1 MKCLYLL
8 LIMIVTCNAFAQLDR
23 SQRPA
28 AAAAQKI
35 NIPASQVFTTANGI
49 TVILSENHKIPKVSI
64 EISLGNSPR
73 LEEGKAGLSDLAG
86 SLLMSGTN
94 SRSKDQLDREID
106 FIGANLS
113 ASASSIYLSCL
124 TKHLDKGLNLMTDVL
139 YNANFPESEVERIR
153 KQNLSS
159 LQSTKADAGQMASN
173 ATRAINF
180 PGHPLGEIMTEST
193 LQNISRED
201 LIAYYKSNFT
211 PQGSYLV
218 VVGDITKAQ
227 TEELV
232 SRYFSNWQG
241 GPVYKNELGNGQFDK
256 GNRVIFVKKP
266 GAVQSVVYVTFPIDI
281 RAGHQYQLALTVLNG
296 ILGGGGFGTRLMQ
309 NLREDKA
316 FTYGC
321 YSSLNI
327 TENGSWMSAGGN
339 FKNAVTDSAIT
350 EILKEFAAI
359 IETEVSDEELSL
371 TKNNMAGGF
380 ARSLERPQTVA
391 RFALNTIKQKL
402 APDYY
407 QNYLQRLESITQQD
421 VLRVAQQ
428 YFTAKN
434 CHIIVVGNDE
444 ILPKLLP
451 FDSDGKIEK
460 LDAFGAP
467 IKDVKSADISAEEL
481 INAYAMAVTGSNST
495 KAALKKVK
503 TVKSYQ
509 RVTEMSSAQIPFVLT
524 STDYFWNGRNEASK
538 MEMPGMVLQKSYFNG
553 QSGYTFSMQGG
564 REDLTADEIQ
574 AKQKA
579 LGFIPE
585 INYQANGMKYEIK
598 GIENLDGHDCYVLY
612 TNDGL
617 SENYDYYDAQNFMK
631 LRSNNIRQVNNET
644 IETVTNYA
652 DYKDVNG
659 FKFAHSFTMTV
670 GKMTLNG
677 TIKQIDVNPKLSIP
691 EDFE

>member
-1 MKCLYLL
+1 MKSLYLL
-8 LIMIVTCNAFAQLDR
+8 LILILTNGVFAQLDR

-64 EISLGNSPR
+64 EMSLGSTPR
-73 LEEGKAGLSDLAG
+73 LEGEKAGLADFAG
-86 SLLMSGTN
+86 SLLMSGTAN
-94 SRSKDQLDREID
+94 RSKDQLDREID

-113 ASASSIYLSCL
+113 AGSSSMYLSCL
-124 TKHLDKGLNLMTDVL
+124 TKHLDKGLDLMTDVL

-153 KQNLSS
+153 KQNLSGM
-159 LQSTKADAGQMASN
+159 QSTKADAGEMATN
-173 ATRAINF
+173 ATKAVNF
-180 PGHPLGEIMTEST
+180 PGHPLGEIMTEAT

-201 LIAYYKSNFT
+201 LIQYYKNNFT

-218 VVGDITKAQ
+218 VVGDITRAQ
-227 TEELV
+227 TEAMV
-232 SRYFSNWQG
+232 TRYFAAWQG
-241 GPVYKNELGNGQFDK
+241 GPVYQSDLGKGQFDK

-281 RAGHQYQLALTVLNG
+281 RSGHKDQLALNVLNG

-350 EILKEFAAI
+350 EILKEFAGI
-359 IETEVSDEELSL
+359 IEAQVTDEELSL

-407 QNYLQRLESITQQD
+407 QNYLQQLEAISKED

-434 CHIIVVGNDE
+434 CHIIVVGNEE
-444 ILPKLLP
+444 ILPKLLV
-451 FDSDGKIEK
+451 FDTDGKIEK

-467 IKDVKSADISAEEL
+467 IKETKSADITADQL
-481 INAYAMAVTGSNST
+481 IEAYAMAITGTTSK
-495 KAALKKVK
+495 KALLKKVK
-503 TVKSYQ
+503 TLKTYS
-509 RVTEMSSAQIPFVLT
+509 RESEMSSEQIPFVLT
-524 STDYFWNGRNEASK
+524 STDYFWNGGNEASK
-538 MEMPGMVLQKSYFNG
+538 MEMPGMVLQKSYFDG
-553 QSGYTFSMQGG
+553 KAGYTFSMQGG
-564 REDLTADEIQ
+564 REDLKAEEIA

-579 LGFIPE
+579 IGFIPE
-585 INYQANGMKYEIK
+585 LNYKANGMSYEIK
-598 GIENLDGHDCYVLY
+598 GIENINGEECYVLY

-617 SENYDYYDAQNFMK
+617 AENYDFYNVQSFMK
-631 LRSNNIRQVNNET
+631 VRSTNIRKMGE
-644 IETVTNYA
+644 ETVETTTSYA
-652 DYKDVNG
+652 DYKEVDG
-659 FKFAHSFTMTV
+659 FKFAHSFSLTV

-677 TIKQIDVNPKLSIP
+677 VVKRIDVNPKLVLT
-691 EDFE
+691 EDF

>member
-1 MKCLYLL
+1 MKSLYLL
-8 LIMIVTCNAFAQLDR
+8 LILILTNGVFAQLDR

-64 EISLGNSPR
+64 EMSLGSTPR
-73 LEEGKAGLSDLAG
+73 LEGEKAGLADFAG
-86 SLLMSGTN
+86 SLLMSGTAN
-94 SRSKDQLDREID
+94 RSKDQLDREID

-113 ASASSIYLSCL
+113 AGSSSMYLSCL
-124 TKHLDKGLNLMTDVL
+124 TKHLDKGLDLMTDVL

-153 KQNLSS
+153 KQNLSGM
-159 LQSTKADAGQMASN
+159 QSTKADAGEMATN
-173 ATRAINF
+173 ATKAVNF
-180 PGHPLGEIMTEST
+180 PGHPLGEIMTEAT

-201 LIAYYKSNFT
+201 LIQYYKNNFT

-218 VVGDITKAQ
+218 VVGDITRAQ
-227 TEELV
+227 TEAMV
-232 SRYFSNWQG
+232 TRYFSAWQG
-241 GPVYKNELGNGQFDK
+241 GPVYQSDLGKGQFDK

-281 RAGHQYQLALTVLNG
+281 RSGHKDQLALNVLNG

-350 EILKEFAAI
+350 EILKEFAGI
-359 IETEVSDEELSL
+359 IEAQVTDEELSL

-407 QNYLQRLESITQQD
+407 QNYLQQLEAISKED

-434 CHIIVVGNDE
+434 CHIIVVGNEE
-444 ILPKLLP
+444 ILPKLLV
-451 FDSDGKIEK
+451 FDTDGKIEK

-467 IKDVKSADISAEEL
+467 IKETKSADITADQL
-481 INAYAMAVTGSNST
+481 IEAYAMAITGTTSK
-495 KAALKKVK
+495 KALLKKVK
-503 TVKSYQ
+503 TLKTYS
-509 RVTEMSSAQIPFVLT
+509 RESEMSSEQIPYVLT
-524 STDYFWNGRNEASK
+524 STDYFWNGGNEASK
-538 MEMPGMVLQKSYFNG
+538 MEMPGMVLQKSYFDG
-553 QSGYTFSMQGG
+553 KAGYTFSMQGG
-564 REDLTADEIQ
+564 REDLKAEEIA

-579 LGFIPE
+579 IGFIPE
-585 INYQANGMKYEIK
+585 LNYKANGMSYEIK
-598 GIENLDGHDCYVLY
+598 GIENINGEECYVLY

-617 SENYDYYDAQNFMK
+617 AENYDFYNIQSFMK
-631 LRSNNIRQVNNET
+631 VRSTNIRKMGE
-644 IETVTNYA
+644 ETVETTTSYA
-652 DYKDVNG
+652 DYKEVDG
-659 FKFAHSFTMTV
+659 FKFAHSFSLTV

-677 TIKQIDVNPKLSIP
+677 VVKRIDVNPKLVLT
-691 EDFE
+691 EDF

>member
-1 MKCLYLL
+1 MKSLYFL
-8 LIMIVTCNAFAQLDR
+8 LILLASSSLFGQLDR
-23 SQRPA
+23 SKRPE

-35 NIPASQVFTTANGI
+35 NIPASQVFTTKNGI

-64 EISLGNSPR
+64 ELSLGASPR
-73 LEEGKAGLSDLAG
+73 LEGSKAGLADFAG

-94 SRSKDQLDREID
+94 TRSKDQLDREID
-106 FIGANLS
+106 FIGADLS
-113 ASASSIYLSCL
+113 AGSTSMYLSCL
-124 TKHLDKGLNLMTDVL
+124 TKHLDKGLELMTDVL
-139 YNANFPESEVERIR
+139 YNANFPDTEIERIR
-153 KQNLSS
+153 KQNLSG
-159 LQSTKADAGQMASN
+159 LQSTKADASQMADN

-180 PGHPLGEIMTEST
+180 PNHPLGEIMTEAT
-193 LQNISRED
+193 LQQITRNDI
-201 LIAYYKSNFT
+201 LNYYSTTFT

-227 TEELV
+227 TEAMVE
-232 SRYFSNWQG
+232 RYFSAWKGQA
-241 GPVYKNELGNGQFDK
+241 PYQTELGKGEFDK

-281 RAGHQYQLALTVLNG
+281 RSGHKDQLALTVLNG

-350 EILKEFAAI
+350 EILKEFAGI
-359 IETEVSDEELSL
+359 IEANVTDEELSL

-407 QNYLQRLESITQQD
+407 QNYLQKLEAISKED

-428 YFTAKN
+428 YFTARN
-434 CHIIVVGNDE
+434 CHIIVVGNEE

-467 IKDVKSADISAEEL
+467 VKEIKTADISADQL
-481 INAYAMAVTGSNST
+481 IDKYVMAVTETSSK
-495 KAALKKVK
+495 KAAAKKIK
-503 TVKSYQ
+503 SLKSYE
-509 RVTEMSSAQIPFVLT
+509 RISEMSSAQIPFVLT
-524 STDYFWNGRNEASK
+524 STDYFWEGAKEASK
-538 MEMPGMVLQKSYFNG
+538 MEMPGNVIQKSYFDG
-553 QSGYTFSMQGG
+553 KAGFTFSMQGG
-564 REDLTADEIQ
+564 REDLKAEEIA

-579 LGFIPE
+579 TGFIPE
-585 INYQANGMKYEIK
+585 LNYKANGMDYEIK
-598 GIENLDGHDCYVLY
+598 GIENINGTDCYILY

-617 SENYDYYDAQNFMK
+617 TENYDYYAVENFMK
-631 LRSNNIRQVNNET
+631 LRSTNIRKVEE
-644 IETVTNYA
+644 ETVETTTNYSEFKSI
-652 DYKDVNG
+652 DG
-659 FKFAHSFTMTV
+659 FIFAHAFSMTV
-670 GKMTLNG
+670 GKMTFNG
-677 TIKQIDVNPKLSIP
+677 VVKSIQVNPKLMIT
-691 EDFE
+691 EDF

>member
-1 MKCLYLL
+1 MKSLYLL
-8 LIMIVTCNAFAQLDR
+8 LILLLTNCVFAQLDR

-64 EISLGNSPR
+64 ELSLGNTPR
-73 LEEGKAGLSDLAG
+73 LEGSKAGLSNFAG
-86 SLLMSGTN
+86 SLLMSGTAT
-94 SRSKDQLDREID
+94 RSKDQLDREID
-106 FIGANLS
+106 FIGASLS
-113 ASASSIYLSCL
+113 AGSSSMYLSCL
-124 TKHLDKGLNLMTDVL
+124 TKHLDKGLDLMTDVL

-153 KQNLSS
+153 KQNMSG
-159 LQSTKADAGQMASN
+159 LQSTKADAGEMATN
-173 ATRAINF
+173 ATLAVNF
-180 PGHPLGEIMTEST
+180 PGHPLGEIMTEAT
-193 LQNISRED
+193 LQNITRED
-201 LIAYYKSNFT
+201 LIQYYKSTFT

-218 VVGDITKAQ
+218 VVGDITRAQ
-227 TEELV
+227 TEAMV
-232 SRYFSNWQG
+232 TRYFAAWQG
-241 GPVYKNELGNGQFDK
+241 GPVYQSDLGKGQFDK
-256 GNRVIFVKKP
+256 GNRVVFVKKP

-281 RAGHQYQLALTVLNG
+281 RAGHKDQLALNVLNG

-350 EILKEFAAI
+350 EILKEFAGI
-359 IETEVSDEELSL
+359 IEAQVTDEELSL

-402 APDYY
+402 APEYY
-407 QNYLQRLESITQQD
+407 QNYLQQLEAITKED

-434 CHIIVVGNDE
+434 CHIVVVGNEE
-444 ILPKLLP
+444 ILPKLLV
-451 FDSDGKIEK
+451 FDTDGKIEK

-467 IKDVKSADISAEEL
+467 IKETKSADISADQL
-481 INAYAMAVTGSNST
+481 IEAYAMAITGTASK
-495 KAALKKVK
+495 KALLKKVK
-503 TVKSYQ
+503 TLKSYSRQ
-509 RVTEMSSAQIPFVLT
+509 SEMSSDQIPFVLT
-524 STDYFWNGRNEASK
+524 STDYFWDGAKEASK
-538 MEMPGMVLQKSYFNG
+538 MEMPGMVLQKSYYDGKTGF
-553 QSGYTFSMQGG
+553 TFSMQGG
-564 REDLTADEIQ
+564 REDLKAEEIA

-579 LGFIPE
+579 SGFIPE
-585 INYQANGMKYEIK
+585 LNYKANGMSYEIK
-598 GIENLDGHDCYVLY
+598 GIENINGEECYVLY

-617 SENYDYYDAQNFMK
+617 AENYDYYNVQSFMK
-631 LRSNNIRQVNNET
+631 VRSTNIRKMGEEIVET
-644 IETVTNYA
+644 TTSYT
-652 DYKDVNG
+652 DYKEVDG
-659 FKFAHSFTMTV
+659 FKFAHSFSLSV

-677 TIKQIDVNPKLSIP
+677 LVKRIDVNPKLVMT
-691 EDFE
+691 EEF

>member
-1 MKCLYLL
+1 MKSLYLL
-8 LIMIVTCNAFAQLDR
+8 LILILTNSIFAQLDR

-64 EISLGNSPR
+64 ELSLGSSPR
-73 LEEGKAGLSDLAG
+73 LEGDKAGLADFAG
-86 SLLMSGTN
+86 SLLMSGTAT
-94 SRSKDQLDREID
+94 RSKDQLDREID

-113 ASASSIYLSCL
+113 AGSSSMYLSCL
-124 TKHLDKGLNLMTDVL
+124 SKHLDKGLDLMTDVL

-153 KQNLSS
+153 KQNLSGM
-159 LQSTKADAGQMASN
+159 QSTKADAGEMASN
-173 ATRAINF
+173 ATRAVNF
-180 PGHPLGEIMTEST
+180 PGHPLGEIMTEAT

-201 LIAYYKSNFT
+201 LIQYYKTNFT

-227 TEELV
+227 TEAMV
-232 SRYFSNWQG
+232 SRYFSAWQG
-241 GPVYKNELGNGQFDK
+241 GPVYQSELGKGQFDK

-281 RAGHQYQLALTVLNG
+281 RSGHKDQLALNVLNG

-316 FTYGC
+316 YTYGC

-350 EILKEFAAI
+350 EILKEFAGI
-359 IETEVSDEELSL
+359 IEAQVTDEELSL

-407 QNYLQRLESITQQD
+407 QNYLQQLEAITKD
-421 VLRVAQQ
+421 DILRVAQQ

-434 CHIIVVGNDE
+434 CHIIVVGNEE
-444 ILPKLLP
+444 ILPKLLV
-451 FDSDGKIEK
+451 FDTDGKIEK

-467 IKDVKSADISAEEL
+467 IKETKSADITADQL
-481 INAYAMAVTGSNST
+481 IEAYTMALTGCTST
-495 KAALKKVK
+495 KKAFKKLK
-503 TVKSYQ
+503 TVKSYI
-509 RVTEMSSAQIPFVLT
+509 RVSELSSPQIPFALT
-524 STDYFWNGRNEASK
+524 STDYFWDAVKEMSQ
-538 MEMPGMVLQKSYFNG
+538 MEMPDMILQKSFYDG
-553 QSGYTFSMQGG
+553 TSGYTFSVQGG
-564 REDLTADEIQ
+564 REDLTAAEIA

-579 LGFIPE
+579 SGFIPE
-585 INYQANGMKYEIK
+585 LNYKANGMSYTIK
-598 GIENLDGHDCYVLY
+598 GIEQIDGQDCYVLY

-617 SENYDYYDAQNFMK
+617 AENFDYYSTQTYMK
-631 LRSNNIRQVNNET
+631 LRSTNIRKMGE
-644 IETVTNYA
+644 ETVETTTNYA
-652 DYKDVNG
+652 NYKDVAG
-659 FKFAHSFTMTV
+659 FKFAQSFSMSI
-670 GKMTLNG
+670 GKMTLDG
-677 TIKQIDVNPKLSIP
+677 VVKRLEINPKDGIP
-691 EDFE
+691 ENLQ

>member
-1 MKCLYLL
+1 MKSLYLL
-8 LIMIVTCNAFAQLDR
+8 LALILTTSVFAQLDR

-28 AAAAQKI
+28 PAAAQKI
-35 NIPASQVFTTANGI
+35 NIPASQVFTTSNGI

-64 EISLGNSPR
+64 ELSLGNTPR
-73 LEEGKAGLSDLAG
+73 LEGNKAGLADFTG
-86 SLLMSGTN
+86 SLLMSGTTT
-94 SRSKDQLDREID
+94 RSKDQLDREID
-106 FIGANLS
+106 FIGADLS
-113 ASASSIYLSCL
+113 AGSSSMYLGCL
-124 TKHLDKGLNLMTDVL
+124 TKHLSKGLDLMTDVL
-139 YNANFPESEVERIR
+139 YNANFPESEVERVR
-153 KQNLSS
+153 KQNLSG
-159 LQSTKADAGQMASN
+159 LQSTKADAGEMASN
-173 ATRAINF
+173 ATRAVNF
-180 PGHPLGEIMTEST
+180 PNHPLGEIMTEAT

-201 LIAYYKSNFT
+201 LLAYYKSTFT

-218 VVGDITKAQ
+218 VVGDITRAETEALVQ
-227 TEELV
+227 T
-232 SRYFSNWQG
+232 YFATWQG
-241 GPVYKNELGNGQFDK
+241 GPVYQASLGKGQLDK

-266 GAVQSVVYVTFPIDI
+266 GAVQSVVYVTFPIDM
-281 RAGHQYQLALTVLNG
+281 RAGHKDQLALNVLNG

-350 EILKEFAAI
+350 EILKEFAGI
-359 IETEVSDEELSL
+359 IEAQVTDEELSL

-407 QNYLQRLESITQQD
+407 QNYLQKLEAITKED

-434 CHIIVVGNDE
+434 CHIIVVGNEE

-460 LDAFGAP
+460 LDAFGAA
-467 IKDVKSADISAEEL
+467 IKETKTADISADQL
-481 INAYAMAVTGSNST
+481 IDSYVMALTGTSSK

-503 TVKSYQ
+503 AIKSYV
-509 RVTEMSSAQIPFVLT
+509 RVSELSSEQIPFALS
-524 STDYFWNGRNEASK
+524 STDYFWEDVKEASK
-538 MEMPGMVLQKSYFNG
+538 MEMPGMVLQKSYYDG
-553 QSGYTFSMQGG
+553 VSGYTFSMQNG
-564 REDLTADEIQ
+564 REDLKAEEVA

-579 LGFIPE
+579 SGLIAE
-585 INYQANGMKYEIK
+585 LNYKAKGMNYELK
-598 GIENLDGHDCYVLY
+598 GIETIDGQDCYVLY
-612 TNDGL
+612 TTDGQA
-617 SENYDYYDAQNFMK
+617 ENYDYFTTNTFMK
-631 LRSNNIRQVNNET
+631 VRSTNLRKAGDELVET
-644 IETVTNYA
+644 TTTFS
-652 DYKDVNG
+652 D
-659 FKFAHSFTMTV
+659 FKLVSGMMFAHSFSMSV

-677 TIKQIDVNPKLSIP
+677 IVKTIEVNPKEVLP
-691 EDFE
+691 TDF

>member
-1 MKCLYLL
+1 MKSLYLL
-8 LIMIVTCNAFAQLDR
+8 LILILTNSVFAQLDR

-35 NIPASQVFTTANGI
+35 NILASQVFTTSNGI

-64 EISLGNSPR
+64 ELSLGNTPI
-73 LEEGKAGLSDLAG
+73 LEGSKAGLSNLTG
-86 SLLMSGTN
+86 SLLMSGTAT
-94 SRSKDQLDREID
+94 RSKDQLDREID
-106 FIGANLS
+106 FIGASLS
-113 ASASSIYLSCL
+113 AGSSSMYLSCL
-124 TKHLDKGLNLMTDVL
+124 TKHLDKGLDLMTDVL

-153 KQNLSS
+153 KQNLSG
-159 LQSTKADAGQMASN
+159 LQSTKSDAGEMATN
-173 ATRAINF
+173 ATLAVNF
-180 PGHPLGEIMTEST
+180 PGHPLGEIMTEAT

-201 LIAYYKSNFT
+201 LIQYYKATFT

-218 VVGDITKAQ
+218 VVGDITRAQ
-227 TEELV
+227 TEAMV
-232 SRYFSNWQG
+232 TRYFAAWQG
-241 GPVYKNELGNGQFDK
+241 GPVYQSDLGKGQFDK

-281 RAGHQYQLALTVLNG
+281 RAGHKDQLALNVLNG

-350 EILKEFAAI
+350 EILKEFAGI
-359 IETEVSDEELSL
+359 INAQVTDEELSL

-407 QNYLQRLESITQQD
+407 QNYLQQLEAITKED

-434 CHIIVVGNDE
+434 CHIIVVGNEE
-444 ILPKLLP
+444 ILPKLLV
-451 FDSDGKIEK
+451 FDTDGKIEK

-467 IKDVKSADISAEEL
+467 IKETKSADITADQL
-481 INAYAMAVTGSNST
+481 IEAYAMAITGTTSK
-495 KAALKKVK
+495 KALLKKLK
-503 TVKSYQ
+503 TVKSYS
-509 RVTEMSSAQIPFVLT
+509 RESEMSSAQIPFALT
-524 STDYFWNGRNEASK
+524 STDYFWNGVNEASK
-538 MEMPGMVLQKSYFNG
+538 MEMPGMVLQKSYFDG
-553 QSGYTFSMQGG
+553 KSGYTFSMQGG
-564 REDLTADEIQ
+564 REDLTAAEIA

-579 LGFIPE
+579 SGFIPE
-585 INYQANGMKYEIK
+585 LNYKATGMSYEIK
-598 GIENLDGHDCYVLY
+598 GIENINGEECYVLY

-617 SENYDYYDAQNFMK
+617 AENYDFYNVQSFMK
-631 LRSNNIRQVNNET
+631 VRSTNIRKMDD
-644 IETVTNYA
+644 ETVETTTSFT
-652 DYKDVNG
+652 DYKEVDG
-659 FKFAHSFTMTV
+659 FQFAHAFSMSV
-670 GKMTLNG
+670 GKMTLTGVVKN
-677 TIKQIDVNPKLSIP
+677 ISVNPKLVIG
-691 EDFE
+691 EDF